1 LYLLSAFAVLLYA
14 FMPRCLYA
22 FSYYFCKQKH
32 MRIYSALLTLFF
44 PLILSAQV
52 DITQHV
58 VPGRS
63 NSTQQ
68 QQKPYVI
75 LISADGFRY
84 DLADKYQAKH
94 LQQLRSSGVAAK
106 AMIPSY
112 PSLTFPNHYTLATG
126 LYPSHHGLVDNSF
139 YDKKR
144 NESYRL
150 GNRKAVED
158 SSWYGGTPLWVLA
171 EQQQMVTASFY
182 WVGSETAV
190 KGVRPTYYYRY
201 NDSID
206 IDTRIQAVKSWL
218 TLPEDK
224 RPHLITFYLPE
235 VDHEAHYYGPDS
247 KQTAA
252 AVHFIDES
260 IAKMVRM
267 TDSLKLPVNYIFLSD
282 HGMITVDTV
291 NQLPMPSAIDT
302 TKFKVPDGDVLVHL
316 YAYNAKDIQPTYAA
330 LKQQAVDYDIYLTGE
345 VPARWHYGASDD
357 LYQRIGDIIL
367 VPHAPKSFSFR
378 KRRSLLGKHGFDN
391 ALPEMHAT
399 FYAWGPAFK
408 KQLQIEAFENVH
420 VYPLVARILG
430 LNITEKI
437 DGSLKVLQPI
447 LR

>member
-1 LYLLSAFAVLLYA
+1 MRLYAVL
-14 FMPRCLYA
+14 
-22 FSYYFCKQKH
+22 S
-32 MRIYSALLTLFF
+32 ILFF
-44 PLILSAQV
+44 PGWLVAQV
-52 DITQHV
+52 DITQHI

-84 DLADKYQAKH
+84 DLADKYQAKN
-94 LQQLRSSGVAAK
+94 LQQLRSNGVAAK

-112 PSLTFPNHYTLATG
+112 PSLTFPNHYTLVTG

-171 EQQQMVTASFY
+171 EQQQMITASFY

-201 NDSID
+201 NDSIK
-206 IDTRIQAVKSWL
+206 IDARIQQVKEWL

-224 RPHLITFYLPE
+224 RPHFITFYLPE
-235 VDHEAHYYGPDS
+235 VDHEEHFYGTDS
-247 KQTAA
+247 KQTEA

-260 IAKMVRM
+260 IGKMVRM
-267 TDSLKLPVNYIFLSD
+267 TDSLHLPVNYIFLSD
-282 HGMITVDTV
+282 HGMINVDTV
-291 NQLPMPSAIDT
+291 NQLAMPSAIDT
-302 TKFKVPDGDVLVHL
+302 TKFKVPEGDVLVHL
-316 YAYNAKDIQPTYAA
+316 YAYNAKDVQPTYTA
-330 LKQQAVDYDIYLTGE
+330 LKQQADGYDVYLANE
-345 VPARWHYGASDD
+345 IPARWHYSASDD
-357 LYQRIGDIIL
+357 RYQRIGDMIL
-367 VPHAPKSFSFR
+367 VPRAPKSFNFR

-391 ALPEMHAT
+391 ALPEMQAT

-408 KQLQIEAFENVH
+408 KHLQIDAFENVH
-420 VYPLVARILG
+420 VYPLIAHMLG
-430 LNITEKI
+430 LNVTEKI
-437 DGSLKVLQPI
+437 DGELKVLKPV
-447 LR
+447 LK

>member
-1 LYLLSAFAVLLYA
+1 
-14 FMPRCLYA
+14 
-22 FSYYFCKQKH
+22 
-32 MRIYSALLTLFF
+32 MRQYVALIILFF
-44 PLILSAQV
+44 PLWLVAQV
-52 DITQHV
+52 DVTQHI
-58 VPGRS
+58 VPDRS
-63 NSTQQ
+63 NSKQQ
-68 QQKPYVI
+68 EQKPYVI

-84 DLADKYQAKH
+84 DLADRYQAKH

-112 PSLTFPNHYTLATG
+112 PSLTFPNHYTLVTG

-182 WVGSETAV
+182 WVGSESAI

-206 IDTRIQAVKSWL
+206 MDARIQAVKNWL

-224 RPHLITFYLPE
+224 RPHLITFYMPE
-235 VDHEAHYYGPDS
+235 VDHEEHMYGPES
-247 KQTAA
+247 KQAEE

-260 IAKMVRM
+260 MAKMVRM

-282 HGMITVDTV
+282 HGMITVDTL
-291 NQLPMPSAIDT
+291 NQLPFPSAIDT

-316 YAYNAKDIQPTYAA
+316 YAYNASDIQPTYAA
-330 LKQQAVDYDIYLTGE
+330 LKQQADGYDVYLANE
-345 VPARWHYGASDD
+345 IPARWHYSTTDD
-357 LYQRIGDIIL
+357 WYQCIGDIIL
-367 VPHAPKSFSFR
+367 VPKVPKSFNFR
-378 KRRSLLGKHGFDN
+378 RRKSLLGKHGFDN
-391 ALPEMHAT
+391 AVPEMQAT

-408 KQLQIEAFENVH
+408 KNLQIDAFANVH
-420 VYPLVARILG
+420 VYPLIAKILG
-430 LNITEKI
+430 LKITEKI
-437 DGSLKVLQPI
+437 DGELEVLKPI
-447 LR
+447 LK

>member
-1 LYLLSAFAVLLYA
+1 
-14 FMPRCLYA
+14 
-22 FSYYFCKQKH
+22 
-32 MRIYSALLTLFF
+32 MRKYSALLTLFF
-44 PLILSAQV
+44 PLLLTAQV
-52 DITQHV
+52 DLTQHV

-68 QQKPYVI
+68 EQKPYVI

-84 DLADKYQAKH
+84 DLADKYQAKN
-94 LQQLRSSGVAAK
+94 LQQLRGNGVAAK

-112 PSLTFPNHYTLATG
+112 PSLTFPNHYTLVTG

-182 WVGSETAV
+182 WVGSESAI

-206 IDTRIQAVKSWL
+206 IDTRIQAVKNWL

-224 RPHLITFYLPE
+224 RPHLITFYMPE
-235 VDHEAHYYGPDS
+235 VDHEEHFFGPDS
-247 KQTAA
+247 KQAAA
-252 AVHFIDES
+252 AVHFVDES

-282 HGMITVDTV
+282 HGMITVDTA
-291 NQLPMPSAIDT
+291 NLLPMPSAIDT

-330 LKQQAVDYDIYLTGE
+330 LKQQAVDYDVYLANE
-345 VPARWHYGASDD
+345 IPARWHYGASDD

-367 VPHAPKSFSFR
+367 VPRAPKSFSFR
-378 KRRSLLGKHGFDN
+378 KHRNSLLGKHGFDN
-391 ALPEMHAT
+391 ALPEMQAT

-408 KQLQIEAFENVH
+408 KQLKIDAFENVH
-420 VYPLVARILG
+420 VYPLIAHLLG
-430 LNITEKI
+430 LDITEKI
-437 DGSLKVLQPI
+437 DGELKVLKPI
-447 LR
+447 LK

>member
-1 LYLLSAFAVLLYA
+1 
-14 FMPRCLYA
+14 
-22 FSYYFCKQKH
+22 
-32 MRIYSALLTLFF
+32 MRIFLALITLFI
-44 PLILSAQV
+44 PSWLVAQL
-52 DITQHV
+52 DLTQHI

-63 NSTQQ
+63 NSAQQ

-75 LISADGFRY
+75 LVSADGFRH
-84 DLADKYQAKH
+84 DLADKFQAKH
-94 LQQLRSSGVAAK
+94 LQQLRSHGVAAK
-106 AMIPSY
+106 SMIPAF
-112 PSLTFPNHYTLATG
+112 PSLTFPNHYTIVTG
-126 LYPSHHGLVDNSF
+126 LYPSHHGLVDNTF

-144 NESYRL
+144 DQTYRL

-206 IDTRIQAVKSWL
+206 IDTRIQAVKDWL

-224 RPHLITFYLPE
+224 RPHFITFYLPQ
-235 VDHEAHYYGPDS
+235 VDHEAHMYGPDS
-247 KQTAA
+247 KQTEE
-252 AVHFIDES
+252 AVHFIDETM
-260 IAKMVRM
+260 AKMVRM

-282 HGMITVDTV
+282 HGMINVDTV

-302 TKFKVPDGDVLVHL
+302 TKFKVPDGEVLVHM
-316 YAYNAKDIQPTYAA
+316 YAYNANDVQPTYTA
-330 LKQQAVDYDIYLTGE
+330 LKQQADGYDVYLANE
-345 VPARWHYGASDD
+345 IPARWHYSAADD
-357 LYQRIGDIIL
+357 WYQRIGDIIL
-367 VPHAPKSFSFR
+367 VPRAPKSFSFR
-378 KRRSLLGKHGFDN
+378 RRRSSLVGKHGFDN

-408 KQLQIEAFENVH
+408 KKLQIDAFENVH
-420 VYPLVARILG
+420 VYPLVAHLLG
-430 LNITEKI
+430 LNINEKI

-447 LR
+447 LK

>member
-1 LYLLSAFAVLLYA
+1 MRLYAVLA
-14 FMPRCLYA
+14 
-22 FSYYFCKQKH
+22 
-32 MRIYSALLTLFF
+32 ILFF
-44 PLILSAQV
+44 PGWLVAQV

-63 NSTQQ
+63 NSTRQ

-94 LQQLRSSGVAAK
+94 LQQLRSNGVAAK
-106 AMIPSY
+106 AMTPSY
-112 PSLTFPNHYTLATG
+112 PSLTFPNHYTLVTG

-206 IDTRIQAVKSWL
+206 IDTRIQAVKNWL

-224 RPHLITFYLPE
+224 RPHFITFYLPE
-235 VDHEAHYYGPDS
+235 VDHEEHMFGVES
-247 KQTAA
+247 KQTEE

-282 HGMITVDTV
+282 HGMINVDTV
-291 NQLPMPSAIDT
+291 NLLPMPSAIDT

-316 YAYNAKDIQPTYAA
+316 YAYNAQDIQPTYNA
-330 LKQQAVDYDIYLTGE
+330 LKQQADGYDVYLANE
-345 VPARWHYGASDD
+345 IPARWHYSTNDD
-357 LYQRIGDIIL
+357 LYQRIGDMIL
-367 VPHAPKSFSFR
+367 VPRAPKSFSFR
-378 KRRSLLGKHGFDN
+378 RRRNSLLGKHGYDN
-391 ALPEMHAT
+391 ALPEMQAT

-408 KQLQIEAFENVH
+408 KNMQIDAFENVH
-420 VYPLVARILG
+420 VYPLIAHMLG
-430 LNITEKI
+430 LNVTEKI
-437 DGSLKVLQPI
+437 DGELKVLKPV
-447 LR
+447 LK